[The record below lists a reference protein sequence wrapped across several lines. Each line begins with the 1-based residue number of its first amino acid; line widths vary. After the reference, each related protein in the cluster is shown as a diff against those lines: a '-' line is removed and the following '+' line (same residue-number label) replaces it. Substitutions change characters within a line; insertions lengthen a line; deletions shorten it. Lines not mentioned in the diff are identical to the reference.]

1 MGCGGPSGPTAPSI
15 GTVKSSTKQ
24 PNESKSDKADDL
36 RPVTPVSED
45 GAFDLAAADA
55 ASDPAAADVRY
66 FSLAFLQSN
75 GISSENLETL
85 RKATT
90 KLMNS
95 LSWQP
100 SLGLV
105 TAIDPGNA
113 VLKIRLSEFGWTK
126 ATWDTLVASHPDA
139 GTGVPGLQVLK
150 QRTGSQKPMIRAEW
164 FVRNA
169 SSPPL
174 YYQLGNAPENAAKL
188 AARLGISFDADI
200 SAGRVKRAGFS
211 KSLVSTNHRVIEYHK
226 NRNGFLWRSF
236 EFGAKTGN
244 RNIFAFP
251 LGPGAGANSN
261 VLASILGGNA
271 GSGGSAPMPFPGLAF
286 VSDGS
291 EYLFTLPNGMIGF
304 FITGATGV
312 RINEVPGN
320 AQGKV
325 IAGVSC
331 MRCHSQGTKPAT
343 DQVRS
348 NARLSGDALAWVQKL
363 YVEAP
368 VLDAQLAQ
376 DRQLYLE
383 SLKKLGIPE
392 DESDPVNASIGLNL
406 K

>member
-1 MGCGGPSGPTAPSI
+1 
-15 GTVKSSTKQ
+15 
-24 PNESKSDKADDL
+24 
-36 RPVTPVSED
+36 
-45 GAFDLAAADA
+45 
-55 ASDPAAADVRY
+55 
-66 FSLAFLQSN
+66 
-75 GISSENLETL
+75 
-85 RKATT
+85 
-90 KLMNS
+90 MNS

-100 SLGLV
+100 SLG
-105 TAIDPGNA
+105 TGDGHRPWQSRCAENSTFG
-113 VLKIRLSEFGWTK
+113 IRLDQSDMGHSCCLPSRRGHW
-126 ATWDTLVASHPDA
+126 SP
-139 GTGVPGLQVLK
+139 
-150 QRTGSQKPMIRAEW
+150 RTSGSQAADWEPKANDSSAEW

-174 YYQLGNAPENAAKL
+174 YYQLGNAPGNAAKL
-188 AARLGISFDADI
+188 AARLGISFDGDI

-226 NRNGFLWRSF
+226 TRNGFLWRSF
-236 EFGAKTGN
+236 EFGSKTGN

-251 LGPGAGANSN
+251 LGPGAAANSN

-348 NARLSGDALAWVQKL
+348 NARLSGDALAWV
-363 YVEAP
+363 
-368 VLDAQLAQ
+368 
-376 DRQLYLE
+376 
-383 SLKKLGIPE
+383 
-392 DESDPVNASIGLNL
+392 
-406 K
+406 